1 MNQFFP
7 HQTLKVST
15 PWTVTLTLRTQ
26 TSPCQRL
33 SLQVQISEIFKM
45 KIPEQIN
52 RKTSP
57 NHGENHKDP
66 PHVALPY
73 PINEKFPKLRAKVPQ
88 GVHTTSIFSIS
99 YHKSNPDACNCDTIK
114 ISWCVF
120 VVNKMLDH
128 EEHKKSH
135 DHFLD
140 PNLPVLEF
148 RVLRF
153 FFESRID
160 FARFLGVVDPD
171 LDCACGY
178 CP

>member
-1 MNQFFP
+1 LEQVNS
-7 HQTLKVST
+7 KT
-15 PWTVTLTLRTQ
+15 P
-26 TSPCQRL
+26 
-33 SLQVQISEIFKM
+33 
-45 KIPEQIN
+45 
-52 RKTSP
+52 P

-73 PINEKFPKLRAKVPQ
+73 PIDKKFPKLWAKVSQ
-88 GVHTTSIFSIS
+88 GVHATAIFCIS
-99 YHKSNPDACNCDTIK
+99 HHESNPDACNCDAIK

-148 RVLRF
+148 WALGL